1 MGRCAGAQVT
11 ILAAFDPGSAR
22 AALVIARIEPDATP
36 ALLFRHLYPVG
47 RDVPLPAPIIHPATG
62 KRGEWTETYHHE
74 VTREEED
81 TTAGAVFEALLRY
94 GVDVV
99 WLESVDSVHGKT
111 PQEVSSTARHIAI
124 AERIIAAIGAMARRA
139 GIEVQHRARVSWL
152 ADLRRHCAAGLTPG
166 VSPLPPKVGKGAPFV
181 PLLAAHLPAVLDG
194 LEDGT
199 KPGADI
205 RDAAAFL
212 LSRVLPCPPP
222 AGRSAPSKPRDPL
235 APPRKRRSDKARVR
249 KRALMAPEERDRVQ
263 AAERAKGKVETA
275 ARRAAE
281 GCTCPPTKGKG
292 RHPRGCP
299 AHRPR
304 PPKTWA
310 ETWY

>member
-1 MGRCAGAQVT
+1 MAT
-11 ILAAFDPGSAR
+11 ITIAAFDPGSTR
-22 AALVIARIEPDATP
+22 AALVIARFEPGAPLT
-36 ALLFRHLYPVG
+36 LLYRKLYPVG
-47 RDVPLPAPIIHPATG
+47 RDVPLPDPIVHPATE
-62 KRGEWTETYHHE
+62 KRGEWTETYRHE

-81 TTAGAVFEALLRY
+81 AVAGAVFEALLRY
-94 GVDVV
+94 GVDVA

-111 PQEVSSTARHIAI
+111 PQEVSAAARHIGVGERVI
-124 AERIIAAIGAMARRA
+124 ASIGTLARRA
-139 GIEVQHRARVSWL
+139 GLDVQHRARVSWL

-166 VSPLPPKVGKGAPFV
+166 VGALPPKVGKGLPFV
-181 PLLAAHLPAVLDG
+181 PLLATHLPAALEG

-199 KPGADI
+199 RPGADI

-212 LSRVLPCPPP
+212 LSRVLTCPPSAAARAP
-222 AGRSAPSKPRDPL
+222 AKPRDPL
-235 APPRKRRSDKARVR
+235 AAPRRPRSNKPRVR
-249 KRALMAPEERDRVQ
+249 KRALMAPEERERVQ
-263 AAERAKGKVETA
+263 AAERAKGAAETA
-275 ARRAAE
+275 ARRAAK

-292 RHPRGCP
+292 RHPAGCP